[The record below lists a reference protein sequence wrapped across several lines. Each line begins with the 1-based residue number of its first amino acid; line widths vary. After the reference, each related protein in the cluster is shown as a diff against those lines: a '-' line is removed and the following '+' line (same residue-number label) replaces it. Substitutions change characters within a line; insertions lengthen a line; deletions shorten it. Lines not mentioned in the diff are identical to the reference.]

1 MKQKKSA
8 VRRYFS
14 VLRGVKLP
22 WLVILCSFLFSAATM
37 STELQV
43 ANLTAGII
51 DTSQKA
57 IDGQVLLTYILTV
70 AGSAVFTILA
80 NYFTRRMEE
89 SVTLGVRSKL
99 WRKIMHLPAKYY
111 DGDCGDGLVTRV
123 TSDASA
129 PASLFSMAV
138 SFVVCIVT
146 TVQGFVQ
153 LFSYNTQL
161 AVCSLSIIPL
171 TLLICVILG
180 KLEFHLGVY
189 STTTTA
195 GSMAYLAERV
205 RNFRLIKSAAAERA
219 EAKKGSGT
227 FKEMYKAEFFSWLM
241 VAAYQLASTLFNIL
255 FLVVIFVIGS
265 QLIPKG
271 EVTIGTLTGFYMVT
285 GVVGLQLMQ
294 FFMNVG
300 SVSGTFG
307 TMRKIAEVMDTP
319 SEQDQGDPVPQV
331 CADLVFDHVN
341 FSYQEGQPVLKGLSL
356 RIPMGKVTAVIGGN
370 GAGKSTLFKLMARL
384 YEPDSGSITFA
395 GKNIRDLDL
404 TAWRDQFA
412 YVSQKDALI
421 GGTVR
426 ENLVYGLDR
435 QVTEEELVS
444 VTKRANCYDCVME
457 KPQGFDEDVGLGGS
471 NFSGGQG
478 QCISIAR
485 AMLRGAPYLLLDE
498 ATSNLDV
505 VSEAMVT
512 QAMDKLMEGK
522 TSVMIAHN
530 YAATRNA
537 DYIIVMRDGRVEAQ
551 GTPEELQ
558 STNEFYR
565 MFSKTL

>member
-1 MKQKKSA
+1 MKQKNTA
-8 VRRYFS
+8 APRYFS

-37 STELQV
+37 SAELQV
-43 ANLTAGII
+43 ANLTANII

-57 IDGQVLLTYILTV
+57 IDGQALLTYILTV

-89 SVTLGVRSKL
+89 SVTLGVRNKL
-99 WRKIMHLPAKYY
+99 WRKIMGLPARYY
-111 DGDCGDGLVTRV
+111 DMDSGDGLVTRV
-123 TSDASA
+123 TSDATA

-153 LFSYNTQL
+153 LFTYNTKL
-161 AVCSLSIIPL
+161 ATYSLSIIPL

-180 KLEFHLGVY
+180 KLEFQLGVY
-189 STTTTA
+189 STTTIA

-219 EAKKGSGT
+219 EAKKGNGT
-227 FKEMYKAEFFSWLM
+227 FKEMYKADFLSWLM

-271 EVTIGTLTGFYMVT
+271 EVTIGELLSFYMIT
-285 GVVGLQLMQ
+285 SIVGLQLMQ

-307 TMRKIAEVMDTP
+307 TMKKIAEVMDIP
-319 SEQDQGDPVPQV
+319 SEGDLGEPVPQGG
-331 CADLVFDHVN
+331 ADLVFDHVN
-341 FSYQEGQPVLKGLSL
+341 FAYQEGKPVLKDLSL
-356 RIPMGKVTAVIGGN
+356 RIPVGKVTAIIGGN
-370 GAGKSTLFKLMARL
+370 GAGKSTLFKLLARL
-384 YEPDSGSITFA
+384 YEPDSGQIRW
-395 GKNIRDLDL
+395 GERNIREFAL
-404 TAWRDQFA
+404 TEWRDQFA
-412 YVSQKDALI
+412 YVSQKDPLI

-426 ENLVYGLDR
+426 ENITYGLDR
-435 QVTEEELVS
+435 QITEEELVS
-444 VTKRANCYDCVME
+444 AAKKANCYDCVME

-471 NFSGGQG
+471 SFSGGQG

-485 AMLRGAPYLLLDE
+485 AMLRDAKYLLLDE

-512 QAMDKLMEGK
+512 QAMDKLMEGR
-522 TSVMIAHN
+522 TTIMIAHN

-537 DYIIVMRDGRVEAQ
+537 DYVIVMKEGAVEAA

-558 STNEFYR
+558 KTNAFYQ
-565 MFSKTL
+565 MFSTTL

>member
-1 MKQKKSA
+1 MKQKKKA
-8 VRRYFS
+8 APRYFS

-43 ANLTAGII
+43 ASLTANII

-57 IDGQVLLTYILTV
+57 INGQVLLTYILTV
-70 AGSAVFTILA
+70 AVSAAFTILA

-89 SVTLGVRSKL
+89 SVTLGVRGKL
-99 WRKIMHLPAKYY
+99 WRKIMHLPTQYY
-111 DGDCGDGLVTRV
+111 DADCGDGLVTRV

-138 SFVVCIVT
+138 SFVACIVT

-153 LFSYNTQL
+153 LFTYNTQL
-161 AVCSLSIIPL
+161 ASYSLSIIPL
-171 TLLICVILG
+171 TLLISVILG

-189 STTTTA
+189 STTSIA

-219 EAKKGSGT
+219 EEKKGNGT
-227 FKEMYKAEFFSWLM
+227 FKEMYKADFLSWLM

-255 FLVVIFVIGS
+255 FLVVIFVVGS
-265 QLIPKG
+265 RLIPTG

-285 GVVGLQLMQ
+285 GIVGMQLMQ

-307 TMRKIAEVMDTP
+307 TMKKIAEVMDTP
-319 SEQDQGDPVPQV
+319 SEQDQGEPVPQV

-341 FSYQEGQPVLKGLSL
+341 FSYQKGQPVLKDLSL
-356 RIPMGKVTAVIGGN
+356 RIPMGKVTAIIGGN
-370 GAGKSTLFKLMARL
+370 GAGKSTLFKLIARL
-384 YEPDSGSITFA
+384 YEPESGEIRF
-395 GKNIRDLDL
+395 GGENIRRFSL
-404 TAWRDQFA
+404 TGWRDQFA
-412 YVSQKDALI
+412 YVSQKDPLI
-421 GGTVR
+421 SGTVR
-426 ENLVYGLDR
+426 ENITYGLDR
-435 QVTEEELVS
+435 QVTEEEL
-444 VTKRANCYDCVME
+444 TATAKKANCYDCILE
-457 KPQGFDEDVGLGGS
+457 KPLGFDEDVGLGGS

-485 AMLRGAPYLLLDE
+485 AMLRDAQYLLLDE

-512 QAMDKLMEGK
+512 QAMDKLMEGR
-522 TSVMIAHN
+522 TTIMIAHN

-537 DYIIVMRDGRVEAQ
+537 DYVIVMKEGTVEAA
-551 GTPEELQ
+551 GTPEELRE
-558 STNEFYR
+558 TNEYYK

>member
-1 MKQKKSA
+1 MKRKKTA
-8 VRRYFS
+8 ALRYFS

-43 ANLTAGII
+43 AGLTANII

-99 WRKIMHLPAKYY
+99 WRKIMHLPTEYY
-111 DGDCGDGLVTRV
+111 DADSGDGLVTRV

-129 PASLFSMAV
+129 PASLFSMVV

-153 LFSYNTQL
+153 LFTYNTRL
-161 AVCSLSIIPL
+161 AAYSLSMIPL
-171 TLLICVILG
+171 TLVICMILG

-205 RNFRLIKSAAAERA
+205 RNFRLIKSAAAERT
-219 EAKKGSGT
+219 EARKGNGT
-227 FKEMYKAEFFSWLM
+227 FKEMYKADFLSWLM
-241 VAAYQLASTLFNIL
+241 VAGYQLASALFNIL
-255 FLVVIFVIGS
+255 FLVVVFAVGS
-265 QLIPKG
+265 RYIPRG
-271 EVTIGTLTGFYMVT
+271 EVTIGDLTGFYMIT
-285 GVVGLQLMQ
+285 GIVSLQLMQ

-307 TMRKIAEVMDTP
+307 TMKKIAEVMNTP
-319 SEQDQGDPVPQV
+319 SEGDQGEPVPQAG
-331 CADLVFDHVN
+331 ADLVFDHVN
-341 FSYQEGQPVLKGLSL
+341 FSYREGQPVLKDLCL
-356 RIPMGKVTAVIGGN
+356 RIPMGKVTAIIGGN
-370 GAGKSTLFKLMARL
+370 GAGKSTLFKLLARL
-384 YEPDSGSITFA
+384 YEPKTGEIRLGSR
-395 GKNIRDLDL
+395 NIRDFSL
-404 TAWRDQFA
+404 TDWRDQFA
-412 YVSQKDALI
+412 YVSQKDPLI

-426 ENLVYGLDR
+426 ENITYGLDR
-435 QVTEEELVS
+435 KVTEEELIS
-444 VTKRANCYDCVME
+444 AAKKANCYDCVME
-457 KPQGFDEDVGLGGS
+457 KPQGFDEDVGLGGA

-485 AMLRGAPYLLLDE
+485 AMLRDPRYLLLDE

-505 VSEAMVT
+505 VSEALVT
-512 QAMDKLMEGK
+512 QAMDKLMEGR
-522 TSVMIAHN
+522 TTIMIAHN

-537 DYIIVMRDGRVEAQ
+537 DYVIVMKDGTVEAA
-551 GTPEELQ
+551 GTPEEMQ
-558 STNEFYR
+558 RTNEFYQ